1 MGLGIVLVWNIGYGM
16 IMTSKFLC
24 ALGGVRWPVSMG
36 HRDIGEGPASLI
48 APRDI
53 EEEP

>member
-1 MGLGIVLVWNIGYGM
+1 M

-36 HRDIGEGPASLI
+36 HRDIGEGPASSLI
-48 APRDI
+48 ARRDI